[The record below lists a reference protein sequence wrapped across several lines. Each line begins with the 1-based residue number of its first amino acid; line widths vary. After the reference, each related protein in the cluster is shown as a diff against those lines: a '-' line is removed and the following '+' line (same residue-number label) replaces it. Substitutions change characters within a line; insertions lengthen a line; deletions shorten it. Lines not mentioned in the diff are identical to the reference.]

1 MRLSLSATCSCWGKS
16 WILKLAANLDK
27 LHMLAFCCAP
37 RVFWWSVTYFLYDQ
51 LLPLLGKRGAW
62 TLALMH
68 RSLKSW
74 HDDPFIFHSAAFQI
88 SKWIFG
94 LIFLPEIWNSN
105 QSRISFKASSIFK
118 RQTFPS
124 SKWPKEVQ
132 QWLVLRGYK
141 FMSWSGVLLTIFAR
155 W

>member
-27 LHMLAFCCAP
+27 LHMLVFCCAP

-105 QSRISFKASSIFK
+105 HSRISFKRLAFSKGKPFHQASGQKKYNNGLCCGVTNSCHG
-118 RQTFPS
+118 
-124 SKWPKEVQ
+124 
-132 QWLVLRGYK
+132 RGSY
-141 FMSWSGVLLTIFAR
+141 
-155 W
+155 